1 VALVLSFFVNKLE
14 VDWKEFNQKKISE
27 KLY

>member
-1 VALVLSFFVNKLE
+1 MALVMSFFVNKLE
-14 VDWKEFNQKKISE
+14 VDWKEFNSKKISE